1 MGSGQVNERTS
12 PQTVLAADIG
22 ATFTHLALIERVAG
36 VYRLAARTDTPTQG
50 SEQVDL
56 RASLVR
62 ALELMQSIAR
72 RPLVD
77 AAGVPI
83 LPRQGD
89 SGSDLLVVTTSA
101 GGPLRCALIGLT
113 DDLSLAPGRA
123 ACTLTG
129 TVLTDEIGLTADR
142 PVRHRALAG
151 LRASPPDIIVMVG
164 GVDSGPSGPFTSAA
178 AVLATLFAGLPSE
191 ERPVVVFAGNLEA
204 RRPVADALGAGFDYR
219 VVENLHPRLADS
231 SPHELQRE
239 LARIRA
245 ERQLPKLAGFAI
257 VSQWT
262 SVPITSS
269 GSGTDVVLQFLSRQ
283 GRYGQRVLGIDVG
296 GAATLVSLTG
306 KRPIAVQASGW
317 GTAQGLDR
325 LLEREGLARIRG
337 WLTTPSLWAAA
348 PAMLRNRSLRP
359 QTLPERPEESAVM
372 LAAARE
378 ALRLP
383 LETLDSLTGGARH
396 GIDLIAAR
404 GGVLSRSGSD
414 GMTLL
419 TLLDAV
425 QPRGVTRV
433 ALDWAS
439 VWPALGALA
448 RCEPMAALQVL
459 ERDALRDLGT
469 VLGVEGQ
476 GVAGQPALRIRVEQQ
491 SEVAEAEVPWG
502 TLALIPL
509 GSGATTLEAWPARGA
524 AVVPDQ
530 PGEPLNIDL
539 HGGTLGLVIDARGRP
554 VRLPDQDDARYRELQ
569 TWQSALC

>member
-1 MGSGQVNERTS
+1 VNGHTS
-12 PQTVLAADIG
+12 YQTILAADIG

-36 VYRLAARTDTPTQG
+36 VYRLAARTDASTQG
-50 SEQVDL
+50 AEQVDL
-56 RASLVR
+56 RVSLVS
-62 ALELMQSIAR
+62 ALEQMQSIAR

-77 AAGVPI
+77 GRGVPI

-151 LRASPPDIIVMVG
+151 LRASPPDIIVIVG
-164 GVDSGPSGPFTSAA
+164 GVDSGPSQPFTSAA
-178 AVLATLFAGLPSE
+178 AVLATLFAGLPSI

-204 RRPVADALGAGFDYR
+204 RRPVADALGPDFDYR

-245 ERQLPKLAGFAI
+245 ERRLPQLAGYAD
-257 VSQWT
+257 VS
-262 SVPITSS
+262 
-269 GSGTDVVLQFLSRQ
+269 DVVLQFLSRQ
-283 GRYGQRVLGIDVG
+283 GRYGQRVLGLDVG
-296 GAATLVSLTG
+296 GAATLVALTG

-325 LLEREGLARIRG
+325 LLEREGLARIQG
-337 WLTTPSLWAAA
+337 WLATPSLSASA
-348 PAMLRNRSLRP
+348 PVMLRNRSLRP

-378 ALRLP
+378 ALRSP

-419 TLLDAV
+419 ALLDAV

-459 ERDALRDLGT
+459 EADALRDLGT

-476 GVAGQPALRIRVEQQ
+476 GVAGQPALRIRVEQEN
-491 SEVAEAEVPWG
+491 EVAEAEVPWG
-502 TLALIPL
+502 TLALVPL
-509 GSGATTLEAWPARGA
+509 GSGAATLRAWPVRGA
-524 AVVPDQ
+524 AAIPDQ
-530 PGEPLNIDL
+530 PGEPLTTEL

-554 VRLPDQDDARYRELQ
+554 LHLADQDDARYRELQ